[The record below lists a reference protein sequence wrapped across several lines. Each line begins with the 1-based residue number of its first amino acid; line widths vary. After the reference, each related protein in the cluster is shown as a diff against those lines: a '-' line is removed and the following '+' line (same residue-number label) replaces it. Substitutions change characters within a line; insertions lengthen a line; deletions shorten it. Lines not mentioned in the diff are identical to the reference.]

1 MVPLVA
7 LPTSAVFLYLT
18 VKAANTYWAV
28 AALCLGF
35 ACVEVTE
42 GSYWGAT
49 MRRAPDDTMAAT
61 GLLNTG
67 GNLGGV
73 VATPIIAALSSSYS
87 WTVVFATGAVLAV
100 TAAGLWLWIDTGQPA
115 LVTAGD
121 GGVR

>member
-1 MVPLVA
+1 
-7 LPTSAVFLYLT
+7 
-18 VKAANTYWAV
+18 V

-73 VATPIIAALSSSYS
+73 VATPIIAALSSMYS
-87 WTVVFATGAVLAV
+87 WTVVFATGAVLALI
-100 TAAGLWLWIDTGQPA
+100 AAGLWLWIDTGRPA
-115 LVTAGD
+115 PRSLQAT
-121 GGVR
+121 